1 MAWALL
7 SFEAVTNRDYPVV
20 FGALYIFSLI
30 GLLLNV
36 LTDIAYHI
44 VDPRIDFES
53 RGRG

>member
-1 MAWALL
+1 MSESLPLSAGVSRSRALARL
-7 SFEAVTNRDYPVV
+7 LGY
-20 FGALYIFSLI
+20 SLI

-36 LTDIAYHI
+36 LTDIAYHM